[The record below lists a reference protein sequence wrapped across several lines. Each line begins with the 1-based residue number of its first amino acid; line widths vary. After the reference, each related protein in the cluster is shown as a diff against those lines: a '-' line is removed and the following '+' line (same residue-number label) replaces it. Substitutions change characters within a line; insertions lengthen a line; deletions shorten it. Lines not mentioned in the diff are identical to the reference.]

1 MLRTIL
7 KSKIHRATITGVHLH
22 YEGSMM
28 IDELLL
34 KKADIIPGEKIEVFN
49 LNNGSRFETYAI
61 CGKKG
66 SGAVC
71 LHGPAARWGY
81 VGDKIII
88 VSYALIENE
97 KAAGLKPQIVHVDDK
112 NRPKK
117 SK

>member
-1 MLRTIL
+1 MLRTML

-22 YEGSMM
+22 YEGSLM

-34 KKADIIPGEKIEVFN
+34 KKADIMPGEKIEVFN

-61 CGKKG
+61 SGKKG

-81 VGDKIII
+81 VGDKVII
-88 VSYALIENE
+88 VSYALIDNK
-97 KAAGLKPQIVHVDDK
+97 KAVSLRPKIVYVDER
-112 NRPKK
+112 NRPKRK
-117 SK
+117 

>member
-7 KSKIHRATITGVHLH
+7 KSKIHRARITGVHLH
-22 YEGSMM
+22 YEGSLM

-34 KKADIIPGEKIEVFN
+34 KQADIIPGEKIEVFN

-61 CGKKG
+61 TGKKG
-66 SGAVC
+66 SGAIC

-81 VGDKIII
+81 VGDEVII

-97 KAAGLKPQIVHVDDK
+97 KAAGLEPKIVHVDDK

-117 SK
+117 K